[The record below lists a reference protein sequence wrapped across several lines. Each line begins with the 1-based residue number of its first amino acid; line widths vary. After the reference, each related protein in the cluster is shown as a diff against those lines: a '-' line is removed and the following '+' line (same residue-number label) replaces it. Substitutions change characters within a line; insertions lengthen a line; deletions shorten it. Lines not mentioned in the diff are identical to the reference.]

1 MVSPFVSVIVPVF
14 RHAECLEQCLIA
26 LERQSYRGDRFEV
39 IVVDNGDNGVSG
51 GLAAMLRRYPHAALT
66 MERRAGSY
74 AARNTGVAAAQG
86 AVLAF
91 TDADCVPADDWIARG
106 VAALLRDERNG
117 VVGGAVEFAFRDP
130 LRPSMAEL
138 YDSLSF
144 LQQQANVT
152 ERHFAVGANLFT
164 TRAVFDQV
172 GGFDARLTSS
182 GDVDFGQRVFA
193 AGYRLDYAAD
203 AVVVHPARW
212 SLRELRHKVA
222 RVAGGELTLQ
232 RRRGYR
238 GQDFAIDLIKDC
250 LAPLRVVPAAYRDPR
265 LRGRRQRLQFVAAG
279 LWVRYVRVGERLRVW
294 CGGAPRR

>member
-1 MVSPFVSVIVPVF
+1 MVAPFVSVIVPVF
-14 RHAECLEQCLIA
+14 RHAECVEQCLAA
-26 LERQSYRGDRFEV
+26 LEGQSYPNDRFEV
-39 IVVDNGDNGVSG
+39 VVIDNGDNGD
-51 GLAAMLRRYPHAALT
+51 LAATVRSYPHAALT
-66 MERRAGSY
+66 NERRPGSY

-91 TDADCVPADDWIARG
+91 TDADCVPAADWIARG
-106 VAALLRDERNG
+106 VAALQRGEQAGL
-117 VVGGAVEFAFRDP
+117 VGGGVEFAFRDP

-144 LQQQANVT
+144 LQQQTNVT

-238 GQDFAIDLIKDC
+238 AQDFAIDLIKDC
-250 LAPLRVVPAAYRDPR
+250 IAPLRVVPSAYRDPR
-265 LRGRRQRLQFVAAG
+265 LRGRRLQFVAAG
-279 LWVRYVRVGERLRVW
+279 LWVRYMRVGERLRVW
-294 CGGAPRR
+294 CGGTPRR